1 MCIRDS
7 IYTVQR
13 DDLLGLEGYKE
24 KKVDNLLAGIVAS
37 KQQPPERLLTA
48 LGVRFVGGVVASLLI
63 DALGGID
70 AIAAAD
76 EAELQAISGIGPQ
89 TALSVVAWFANERNR
104 ELVEKLR
111 AAGLRLTAER
121 KAATTDSQTLIGQI
135 FVITGTLPT
144 MSREAATALIETHG
158 GKVTGSVSA
167 KTNYLLAGEA
177 AGSKLAKAQ
186 QLGVPVIDE
195 AALTAL
201 IAGGPPSA

>member
-1 MCIRDS
+1 M
-7 IYTVQR
+7 
-13 DDLLGLEGYKE
+13 YKR
-24 KKVDNLLAGIVAS
+24 
-37 KQQPPERLLTA
+37 Q
-48 LGVRFVGGVVASLLI
+48 
-63 DALGGID
+63 
-70 AIAAAD
+70 
-76 EAELQAISGIGPQ
+76 LQAISGIGPQ

-121 KAATTDSQTLIGQI
+121 KPATTDSQTLIGQI